1 MEIVAADIMTR
12 SVVTVTEQTSLEEAA
27 RLLDAHRI
35 TGLPVVDAE
44 GRLTGILSQSDLVR
58 RTRWI
63 GAWSPDLV
71 GQVMSR
77 APVTVPPSEPLP
89 SLCQRMVEHR
99 IHRVVVVEG
108 ETIRG
113 VLTTLDILAVVAAG
127 GIPQELATPLAR
139 LDEADLVCR

>member
-12 SVVTVTEQTSLEEAA
+12 TVVTVTEQTLLEEAA
-27 RLLDAHRI
+27 RLLDAHQI

-44 GRLTGILSQSDLVR
+44 GRLTGILSQSDLIR

-71 GQVMSR
+71 CQVMSR
-77 APVTVPPSEPLP
+77 NVITVSPTEPLA

-99 IHRVVVVEG
+99 IHRVVVMEG
-108 ETIRG
+108 EAIRG
-113 VLTTLDILAVVAAG
+113 ILTTLDILAVVAAG
-127 GIPQELATPLAR
+127 GIPQELAAPLAR

>member
-1 MEIVAADIMTR
+1 MAIVAADIMKR

-27 RLLDAHRI
+27 RLLEAHQI
-35 TGLPVVDAE
+35 TGLPVVDGQ
-44 GRLTGILSQSDLVR
+44 GRLTGILSQSDLMQ

-63 GAWSPDLV
+63 GAWSPELV
-71 GQVMSR
+71 CQVMSR
-77 APVTVPPSEPLP
+77 DVITVSPTEPLA

-127 GIPQELATPLAR
+127 GIPQELAAPLAR